1 MNKKKIVCRSRTYAN
16 NNTTLL
22 SYFNVSKFH
31 THVVVKEVYMKKT
44 EREQNWIETKLESKG
59 KETVHEKERSCTVC
73 SGSRCI
79 VKARSNLA
87 CIVNH
92 DEARGKVAS
101 ISAAAVMRL
110 CHHY

>member
-31 THVVVKEVYMKKT
+31 THVVVKEIYMKKT

-59 KETVHEKERSCTVC
+59 NRKLYMKSKELYSMFRQPMHCDS
-73 SGSRCI
+73 
-79 VKARSNLA
+79 
-87 CIVNH
+87 
-92 DEARGKVAS
+92 
-101 ISAAAVMRL
+101 
-110 CHHY
+110 